1 MRLTNREPNLFE
13 KREQINPIKK
23 PDYLRWPAMLLATLI
38 FVLVTKAIF

>member
-23 PDYLRWPAMLLATLI
+23 NLII
-38 FVLVTKAIF
+38 FVGQLCYWQH

>member
-23 PDYLRWPAMLLATLI
+23 PCLSSLASC
-38 FVLVTKAIF
+38 VTGNINFCPCY